1 MDELKDRELKLWEA
15 YKYKGDTAAAKEL
28 YDSMA
33 PPHQGYTRTWSR
45 SGVPT
50 VAISS
55 FGRQLFLRA
64 LDDYDPTKVR
74 H

>member
-15 YKYKGDTAAAKEL
+15 YKYKGDKAAAKEL
-28 YDSMA
+28 YESMT
-33 PPHQGYTRTWSR
+33 PLIQGYTRKWSR

-64 LDDYDPTKVR
+64 LEIGRAHV
-74 H
+74 